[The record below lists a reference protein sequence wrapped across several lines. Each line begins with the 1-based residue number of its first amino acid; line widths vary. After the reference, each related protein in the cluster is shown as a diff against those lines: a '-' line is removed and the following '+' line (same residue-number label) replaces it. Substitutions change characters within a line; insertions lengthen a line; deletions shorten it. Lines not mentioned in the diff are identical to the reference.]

1 MRAVS
6 TREGTA
12 KNVLGEELESCCA
25 SPLTG
30 FYRDGYC
37 NTGPEDLGA
46 HVVCAEVTEE
56 FLEFSRAT
64 GNDLSS
70 PAPWMNFP
78 GLVPG
83 DRWCV
88 CAARWVDAVA
98 AGVAPPVVLAA
109 THEQALEIVSLDDLK
124 RHALDLAS

>member
-1 MRAVS
+1 VD
-6 TREGTA
+6 EA
-12 KNVLGEELESCCA
+12 KNILGGELQSCCA
-25 SPLTG
+25 SPMTG
-30 FYRDGYC
+30 FYRDGHC

-46 HVVCAEVTEE
+46 HVICAEVTEE

-70 PAPWMNFP
+70 PVPQMSFP

-83 DRWCV
+83 DRWCI
-88 CAARWVDAVA
+88 CAARWGEAVE

-109 THEQALEIVSLDDLK
+109 SHERALEIISLDDLK

>member
-1 MRAVS
+1 VD
-6 TREGTA
+6 EA
-12 KNVLGEELESCCA
+12 KNILGGDLQSCCA

-30 FYRDGYC
+30 FYRDGSC

-46 HVVCAEVTEE
+46 HVICAEITEE
-56 FLEFSRAT
+56 FLAYSRAT
-64 GNDLSS
+64 GNDLSTPVPQMS
-70 PAPWMNFP
+70 FP
-78 GLVPG
+78 GLVAG

-88 CAARWVDAVA
+88 CAARWAEAVA

-109 THEQALEIVSLDDLK
+109 THQRALEIVSLDDLK